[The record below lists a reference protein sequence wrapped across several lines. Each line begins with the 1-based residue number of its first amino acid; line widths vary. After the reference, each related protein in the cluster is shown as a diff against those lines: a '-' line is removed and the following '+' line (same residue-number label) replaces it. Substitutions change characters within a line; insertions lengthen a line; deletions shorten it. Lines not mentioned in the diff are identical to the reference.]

1 MSVPDSPTRLKLR
14 VQPGAKRNAIIG
26 PHGDALKVSVQAP
39 PDGGRANEAVV
50 ELLAGH
56 FGLKRNQV
64 EILTGHASRD
74 KVVALYGIT
83 PETIDGLI
91 PKK

>member
-1 MSVPDSPTRLKLR
+1 MPTPTRLKLR

-39 PDGGRANEAVV
+39 PDGGRANEAVI
-50 ELLAGH
+50 ELLADH

-64 EILTGHASRD
+64 EILSGHASRD
-74 KVVALYGIT
+74 KVVALH
-83 PETIDGLI
+83 GLA
-91 PKK
+91 PGALDALLTKQ